1 MGSLLLRFPTRQT
14 VLIFSLILSPTG
26 RVYATGGDGVQKE
39 TKERWMLLCEQ
50 AANEQDPVKL
60 MELVREINSL
70 LEEKERRLGIIPES
84 AKDAQ

>member
-1 MGSLLLRFPTRQT
+1 MQR
-14 VLIFSLILSPTG
+14 
-26 RVYATGGDGVQKE
+26 E